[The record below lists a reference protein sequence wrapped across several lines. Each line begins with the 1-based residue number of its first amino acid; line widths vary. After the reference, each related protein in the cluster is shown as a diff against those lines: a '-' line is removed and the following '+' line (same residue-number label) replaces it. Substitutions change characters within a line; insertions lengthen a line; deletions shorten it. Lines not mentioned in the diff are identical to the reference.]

1 MNMKKILLFN
11 LLQIVVF
18 NSYAQFS
25 VSPNKHFILRDG
37 KPFTWLGDTGWE
49 LLQRLNRQEA
59 DYYLNRR
66 A

>member
-1 MNMKKILLFN
+1 MNMKKILLFI